1 MAQNIL
7 AGLDAWLSTWPGA
20 GGNLK
25 KPETVVEPDVDQ
37 VAANDPKPA
46 SENMTFHDRAVGDT
60 RAIPATV
67 AAASLPAQE
76 NEWRPLADVYYRH
89 HFGCLRCMA
98 AGQNP
103 HLDRCITGHPLW
115 AAYRAAFRQSKRPVG
130 HRVVN
135 TGVCDGE
142 K

>member
-7 AGLDAWLSTWPGA
+7 AGLDAWLSMWPGA

-25 KPETVVEPDVDQ
+25 KSEILVEPDVDQ
-37 VAANDPKPA
+37 VAANDPKHA

-60 RAIPATV
+60 QAMPTTV
-67 AAASLPAQE
+67 AAASLPAQDD
-76 NEWRPLADVYYRH
+76 EWRPLADVYYRH

-103 HLDRCITGHPLW
+103 NLARCITGHSLW
-115 AAYRAAFRQSKRPVG
+115 EAYRATVMTQRNL
-130 HRVVN
+130 HRS
-135 TGVCDGE
+135 GG
-142 K
+142 